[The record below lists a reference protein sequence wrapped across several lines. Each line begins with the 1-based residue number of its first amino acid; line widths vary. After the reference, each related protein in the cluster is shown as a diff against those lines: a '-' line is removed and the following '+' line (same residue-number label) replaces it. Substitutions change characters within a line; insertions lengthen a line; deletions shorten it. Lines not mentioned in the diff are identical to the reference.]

1 MSVERMPD
9 GRLTHSYENIRKQVE
24 ADRVHSVAQRDE
36 GSLQP
41 YLDGVDRVVPDAI
54 FVGSRDL
61 GPRHQINVLRRQSP
75 KRQTF
80 SSADRLIF
88 AGLYQFAPTVL
99 DALAIVK
106 PETVIKWHRA
116 GFRSYWLRHA
126 DCLEQRLLS
135 KPGRHLLKLSFLV

>member
-1 MSVERMPD
+1 M
-9 GRLTHSYENIRKQVE
+9 KE
-24 ADRVHSVAQRDE
+24 AC
-36 GSLQP
+36 SLN
-41 YLDGVDRVVPDAI
+41 LDGVDRVVPDAI

-61 GPRHQINVLRRQSP
+61 GARHQINALRRHSP

-106 PETVIKWHRA
+106 LLD
-116 GFRSYWLRHA
+116 Y
-126 DCLEQRLLS
+126 CLCLPPQDMCKDHGAPVFS
-135 KPGRHLLKLSFLV
+135 